1 MIKGD
6 GTSQLHGYFLRKGGI
21 YIRCILET
29 TTEVELEGY
38 EPIPKGTKVKGYID
52 WEDFIKTSDSVT
64 LCFFVQHPNHIHYF
78 EWCYSDEFKVVSRE
92 IMEEDI
98 KDCLRDGYT
107 LYNNQ
112 NGIEY
117 RVRIHRTKYDDFY
130 TIVRD
135 NDPSQFWVRDRD
147 LGYTLNTLNRWLL
160 DDDFFNDED
169 NYGGFKIMANNKCE
183 DNKECVEDMYKKRD
197 NAFVVNFN
205 DRSKNECYVTSEVLR
220 EVQWVID
227 DNIKPTVGERIKPY
241 ALIMEKETNQVYQ
254 GVYDAGETTL
264 QFYIP
269 VGTGGTW
276 TWESVRDYTLLARR
290 IDVEEIKEGTILK
303 AFGLSNDRYII
314 NKIEDGLEVRGM
326 ENNVLF
332 TDDDNIEKLCDKLND
347 GLITPFNSQYRPY
360 GFTVEKYGENK
371 PIENPKNKYTLMEI
385 LVDGEDGDQY
395 KSRGGDISIYK
406 TGEGIVVKS
415 PWKNVNISAN
425 ETFTLVD
432 KKKPVTL
439 YGVRHKPNG
448 KIYDFVLKDDV
459 MPPCKGDIVVVED
472 SQGVHYVKVD
482 RIKEVHLSSEELEK
496 YKFIIA
502 NL

>member
-6 GTSQLHGYFLRKGGI
+6 GTNQLHGYFLRKGGI

-38 EPIPKGTKVKGYID
+38 EPIPKGTKVRGYID

-64 LCFFVQHPNHIHYF
+64 LCFFVQHPNHIRYF

-92 IMEEDI
+92 IMEED
-98 KDCLRDGYT
+98 
-107 LYNNQ
+107 
-112 NGIEY
+112 
-117 RVRIHRTKYDDFY
+117 
-130 TIVRD
+130 
-135 NDPSQFWVRDRD
+135 
-147 LGYTLNTLNRWLL
+147 
-160 DDDFFNDED
+160 
-169 NYGGFKIMANNKCE
+169 
-183 DNKECVEDMYKKRD
+183 
-197 NAFVVNFN
+197 
-205 DRSKNECYVTSEVLR
+205 
-220 EVQWVID
+220 
-227 DNIKPTVGERIKPY
+227 
-241 ALIMEKETNQVYQ
+241 
-254 GVYDAGETTL
+254 
-264 QFYIP
+264 
-269 VGTGGTW
+269 
-276 TWESVRDYTLLARR
+276 
-290 IDVEEIKEGTILK
+290 IKEGTILK

-326 ENNVLF
+326 ENNILF
-332 TDDDNIEKLCDKLND
+332 TDDDNIEKLCDKLNE
-347 GLITPFNSQYRPY
+347 GLITPYRPY

-371 PIENPKNKYTLMEI
+371 PVENPKNKYTLMEI

-482 RIKEVHLSSEELEK
+482 RIKEVYLSSRELEK

>member
-6 GTSQLHGYFLRKGGI
+6 GTNQLHGYSLRKGGT
-21 YIRCILET
+21 YIRCILQAIK
-29 TTEVELEGY
+29 EVQMDEGT
-38 EPIPKGTKVKGYID
+38 PIKRGTIVKGYMD
-52 WEDFIKTSDSVT
+52 WEEYRTT
-64 LCFFVQHPNHIHYF
+64 NANPLGNLCFYVQHPYRPDYF
-78 EWCYSDEFKVVSRE
+78 EWCFFNDFKVMSRE

-98 KDCLRDGYT
+98 KE
-107 LYNNQ
+107 
-112 NGIEY
+112 GI
-117 RVRIHRTKYDDFY
+117 
-130 TIVRD
+130 
-135 NDPSQFWVRDRD
+135 
-147 LGYTLNTLNRWLL
+147 
-160 DDDFFNDED
+160 
-169 NYGGFKIMANNKCE
+169 
-183 DNKECVEDMYKKRD
+183 
-197 NAFVVNFN
+197 
-205 DRSKNECYVTSEVLR
+205 
-220 EVQWVID
+220 
-227 DNIKPTVGERIKPY
+227 
-241 ALIMEKETNQVYQ
+241 
-254 GVYDAGETTL
+254 
-264 QFYIP
+264 
-269 VGTGGTW
+269 
-276 TWESVRDYTLLARR
+276 
-290 IDVEEIKEGTILK
+290 ILK

-326 ENNVLF
+326 ENNILF
-332 TDDDNIEKLCDKLND
+332 TDDDNIEKLCDKLNE
-347 GLITPFNSQYRPY
+347 GLIAPYRPY

-371 PIENPKNKYTLMEI
+371 PVENPKNKYTLMEI

-406 TGEGIVVKS
+406 TGEGIVIKS

-482 RIKEVHLSSEELEK
+482 RIKEVHLSSGELEK